1 MLFKKSKKM
10 VRKSKK
16 IVRKGKRKNTT
27 RKLMKKTIKRGG
39 GQGSSSLAPPSKAS
53 SKVSSKASSK
63 VSSKG
68 KKKSMSPIPELSTIK
83 SVSPVS
89 DILPIDNS
97 TIIPDL
103 SSIEKIEPFGPPSN
117 NGFIHMI
124 ETNNGMNAILKSSQ
138 TLEQQEGYLMKPDN
152 LMYEYLVGQYINR
165 LNVRFPC
172 FLQTY
177 GLYKYSN
184 DLTYQ
189 KLMRSKNPSDVTSD
203 DVKNIEKVSVNYK
216 NLSETLNIACRNDQH
231 MAILLQYLPNIESI
245 SSMLEKNKLTERDI
259 ITSLYQIYFVLN
271 VLKNEFTHY
280 DLHARNV
287 QLYEVPEG
295 NYIQYQYHSL
305 SGIVSFKS
313 KYLVKIIDYSR
324 CFFIKDKSF
333 SSIIVKRELND
344 AKGCITYEESDRDRP
359 KPAGIDYGFQWLT
372 QEAPPKNKEEEE
384 EQHFINST
392 LLNMS
397 HDLRLLQ
404 DIKTQL
410 ESKDKIKQ
418 TSSLNKFLNHVYYK
432 NKFGTPNQNKSIE
445 GKKIVNVSNAEGGL
459 NNIITKHE
467 KYNQVPPETSV
478 LLCTLN
484 IYSDGRDMKMTLSA

>member
-1 MLFKKSKKM
+1 MPFKKSKKI

-16 IVRKGKRKNTT
+16 KVRKGKRKNTT

-39 GQGSSSLAPPSKAS
+39 GQGSSSLAPSKVKT

-63 VSSKG
+63 VSSKE
-68 KKKSMSPIPELSTIK
+68 KMSPIPELSTIK

-89 DILPIDNS
+89 DILPIGNS
-97 TIIPDL
+97 TIPDL
-103 SSIEKIEPFGPPSN
+103 VSIEKIEPFGPPSN

-152 LMYEYLVGQYINR
+152 LMYEYLVGQYINT
-165 LNVRFPC
+165 LNSRFPC

-189 KLMRSKNPSDVTSD
+189 KLMGSKKSSDVTSD
-203 DVKNIEKVSVNYK
+203 DVKNIEKVNVNYK
-216 NLSETLNIACRNDQH
+216 NLSETLNIACKNDQH

-245 SSMLEKNKLTERDI
+245 SSMLQKNKLTEREL
-259 ITSLYQIYFVLN
+259 ITSLYQVYFVLS
-271 VLKNEFTHY
+271 VLQNEFTHY

-295 NYIQYQYHSL
+295 KYIQYHYHSR
-305 SGIVSFKS
+305 SGDVVVSFKS

-324 CFFIKDKSF
+324 CFFIQNDLF
-333 SSIIVKRELND
+333 SSGIINLQLYR
-344 AKGCITYEESDRDRP
+344 AKDCITHEESGKA
-359 KPAGIDYGFQWLT
+359 KPAGIDFGFHWLT
-372 QEAPPKNKEEEE
+372 QEAPPKNEKEKQ

-392 LLNMS
+392 LLNIS

-404 DIKTQL
+404 DITHLKRRD
-410 ESKDKIKQ
+410 EKKQ

-432 NKFGTPNQNKSIE
+432 NKFGTPNQNKPIE
-445 GKKIVNVSNAEGGL
+445 GKKIVNVSSAEKGL
-459 NNIITKHE
+459 NNIITNHE
-467 KYNQVPPETSV
+467 KYNEVPPETSE
-478 LLCTLN
+478 LLCTLK
-484 IYSDGRDMKMTLSA
+484 IYYNGKDMEMELPEE